1 MLGRLKIIIPPK
13 LISKKNLFN
22 FGYRKEED
30 YFFENLS
37 ILLSSGMPVSEAVA
51 ALNREMRTPKMIGRV
66 EILAKEIND
75 GSSLYVALERS
86 KLLPRHFGDLI
97 RVGESSG
104 LLVDN
109 FNIIVGQRQKER
121 VFSSQIKVAM
131 AYPVTV
137 LVVALL
143 IGVAITWFLLPGL
156 SGIFSSMQIEL
167 PWITRTMI
175 AFGKFI
181 AHSGYWAL
189 PLFVLFVFALCY
201 FVFVHS
207 RTKYIGEY
215 IILHLPKV
223 RKIIQDSEVARF
235 SYLLGSLLGAGL
247 PIDATI
253 GFLASSANILVYKNF
268 YNYAKAKVSDGESFA
283 RIFASYRGIDRLI
296 PPPIQQTIISA
307 ENSGRLSEASLH
319 ISKIFEARMELNY
332 KLLTT
337 MLEPVLLVIVWLGV
351 LGIALAI
358 VLPIYSL
365 IGGMSQQ
372 I

>member
-1 MLGRLKIIIPPK
+1 MTENNKVVLPPK
-13 LISKKNLFN
+13 PVRKKSLFN

-37 ILLSSGMPVSEAVA
+37 ILMSSGMPVSEAVI
-51 ALNREMRTPKMIGRV
+51 ALSREMRTPRMIGRIEV
-66 EILAKEIND
+66 LEREINN
-75 GSSLYVALERS
+75 GASLYIALEQS
-86 KLLPRHFGDLI
+86 KLLPKHFGDLI

-137 LVVALL
+137 LVVAVL

-156 SGIFSSMQIEL
+156 SGIFSSMQIKL
-167 PWITRTMI
+167 PLITRVMI
-175 AFGKFI
+175 DFGKFVSR
-181 AHSGYWAL
+181 SGYWVL
-189 PLFVLFVFALCY
+189 PLFTVAVFAILYFVFAY
-201 FVFVHS
+201 KK
-207 RTKYIGEY
+207 TKFIGEY
-215 IILHLPKV
+215 IILHLPGVK
-223 RKIIQDSEVARF
+223 KIIQDSEVSRF

-247 PIDATI
+247 PIDVTI
-253 GFLASSANILVYKNF
+253 GFLADSSNVLAYKKF
-268 YNYAKAKVSDGESFA
+268 YNYAREKVVDGESFA
-283 RIFASYRGIDRLI
+283 RIFASYRGMDKLI
-296 PPPIQQTIISA
+296 PVPIQQTIVSA

-319 ISKIFEARMELNY
+319 ISKIFEARMEINY

-337 MLEPVLLVIVWLGV
+337 MLEPILLVVVWLGV
-351 LGIALAI
+351 LAIALAI

-365 IGGMSQQ
+365 IGGMGQQ

>member
-1 MLGRLKIIIPPK
+1 MNENLKVV
-13 LISKKNLFN
+13 ISSKPVRKKSLFS

-37 ILLSSGMPVSEAVA
+37 ILMSSGMPVSEAVA
-51 ALNREMRTPKMIGRV
+51 ALGKEMRTPKMVDRV
-66 EILAKEIND
+66 EILEREINN
-75 GSSLYVALERS
+75 GASLYSALEDS
-86 KLLPRHFGDLI
+86 KLLPKHFGDLI

-121 VFSSQIKVAM
+121 VFSSQIRIAM

-143 IGVAITWFLLPGL
+143 VGVAITWFLLPGL

-167 PWITRTMI
+167 PWITRVMI
-175 AFGKFI
+175 GFGKFVST
-181 AHSGYWAL
+181 SGYWVL
-189 PLFVLFVFALCY
+189 PLFVITVFFIFYFIFVNKK
-201 FVFVHS
+201 
-207 RTKYIGEY
+207 TKHIGEF
-215 IILHLPKV
+215 IILRLPAVK
-223 RKIIQDSEVARF
+223 KIIQDSEVSRF
-235 SYLLGSLLGAGL
+235 TYLLGSLLGAGL
-247 PIDATI
+247 PIDVVI
-253 GFLASSANILVYKNF
+253 GFLADSSNILAYKKF
-268 YNYAKAKVSDGESFA
+268 YIFARDKVSDGESFS
-283 RIFASYRGIDRLI
+283 RIFAAYRGMDRLI
-296 PPPIQQTIISA
+296 PIPIQQTITSA
-307 ENSGRLSEASLH
+307 ENSGRLSDASLH

-337 MLEPVLLVIVWLGV
+337 MMEPILLVIVWLGV

-365 IGGMSQQ
+365 IGGMGQQ